1 MEFSFL
7 GYILYGLMVG
17 ISEFLPVS
25 ASGNGYMV
33 SLLTGIRGHTPM
45 LDFFVHAG
53 CLGALFAL
61 CGRRIL
67 HLYRQR
73 QLSTVSPRRRKRPLD
88 VSAMRTS
95 RLLLA
100 SMPLAVIL
108 AILGTVF
115 SGPTQSLPFLI
126 VSSLVVG
133 TLVYIPPF
141 YPGGNRDSRGM
152 DRKDGLWLSLSAGI
166 SVLPG
171 FSRMGLGLA
180 IGQLR
185 GCDREYLLDLCLLLS
200 VLIMPVLMV
209 LDLVLLVI
217 SGFSGISLAV
227 FIASLLAGVLAFC
240 GGCGSIVL
248 MRFLAQ
254 KTGFSIFG
262 YYSWAL
268 AIFSF
273 ILYLI
278 T

>member
-7 GYILYGLMVG
+7 GYILYGLVVG
-17 ISEFLPVS
+17 LSEFLPVS

-33 SLLTGIRGHTPM
+33 SLLTGIQKHTPL

-88 VSAMRTS
+88 ASALRTT
-95 RLLLA
+95 RLLLSA
-100 SMPLAVIL
+100 MPLAILLVIL
-108 AILGTVF
+108 STVF
-115 SGPTQSLPFLI
+115 SGYTQSLPFLI
-126 VSSLVVG
+126 VISLVIG

-152 DRKDGLWLSLSAGI
+152 ERKDSLWLGFAAGI
-166 SVLPG
+166 SVLSG

-200 VLIMPVLMV
+200 VLIMPVLMIV
-209 LDLVLLVI
+209 DLVMLVI
-217 SGFSGISLAV
+217 SGFAGITLAV
-227 FIASLLAGVLAFC
+227 FGASVLAGSLAFC
-240 GGCGSIVL
+240 GGCGSILL
-248 MRFLAQ
+248 MRFLAR
-254 KTGFSIFG
+254 KTGFSVFG

-273 ILYLI
+273 ILYLSI
-278 T
+278 